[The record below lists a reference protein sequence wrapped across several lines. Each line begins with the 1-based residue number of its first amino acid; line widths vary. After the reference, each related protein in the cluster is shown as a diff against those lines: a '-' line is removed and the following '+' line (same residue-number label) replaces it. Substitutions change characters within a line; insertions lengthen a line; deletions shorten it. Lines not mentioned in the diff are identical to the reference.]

1 MFAPPLLSA
10 HYVRGPFTLTVK
22 AGKGETSTTALVGTK
37 YIQKKLVFCYLCWQQ
52 AKISRKSDS

>member
-37 YIQKKLVFCYLCWQQ
+37 YIQKKVSILLSLLATGKDF
-52 AKISRKSDS
+52 KKE